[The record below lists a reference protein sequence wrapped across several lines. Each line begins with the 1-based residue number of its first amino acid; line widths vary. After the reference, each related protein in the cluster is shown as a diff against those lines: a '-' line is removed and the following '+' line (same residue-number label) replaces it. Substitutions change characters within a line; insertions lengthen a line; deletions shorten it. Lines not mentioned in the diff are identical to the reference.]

1 MLGVGRPV
9 CSTQVERGRYP
20 CAGAGVMPRAE
31 VGSWGASLV
40 YTLTTRDEVTK
51 YAQESIH

>member
-9 CSTQVERGRYP
+9 CSTQVERGQYP

-31 VGSWGASLV
+31 VGSWGTSLL